1 MTSELIHPPMP
12 SGARERGGTHVNIL
26 GTSTDLSE
34 NRPYRFVMDPD
45 CTDMDGTNMVLSSI
59 SVAILK

>member
-1 MTSELIHPPMP
+1 MP

-34 NRPYRFVMDPD
+34 NHLYRFVMDPD
-45 CTDMDGTNMVLSSI
+45 RMDTDGMNTVLSGI